1 MAARILTIA
10 QQKGGSGKTT
20 LAANLAVACAAR
32 GMSVALIDSDPQGS
46 LGQWFALREGGGLG
60 GAMRCLRTTA
70 WGVATE
76 VGSLGRAADLI
87 VIDTPPRIDADLRPA
102 LRAADLVLVPVAA
115 SPLDLWATRGVLDLS
130 AREGRRALIVMN
142 RVKPGSRL
150 ATEAVAA
157 VAGFDAGPARARLAN
172 RVAFAAAMGAGKGVA
187 EWSDAAAR
195 TEIEALVQEVLAG
208 IPTS

>member
-1 MAARILTIA
+1 
-10 QQKGGSGKTT
+10 
-20 LAANLAVACAAR
+20 
-32 GMSVALIDSDPQGS
+32 
-46 LGQWFALREGGGLG
+46 
-60 GAMRCLRTTA
+60 MRCLRTTA

-157 VAGFDAGPARARLAN
+157 VAGFDAGPARARLAD

>member
-157 VAGFDAGPARARLAN
+157 VAGFDAGAARARLAD